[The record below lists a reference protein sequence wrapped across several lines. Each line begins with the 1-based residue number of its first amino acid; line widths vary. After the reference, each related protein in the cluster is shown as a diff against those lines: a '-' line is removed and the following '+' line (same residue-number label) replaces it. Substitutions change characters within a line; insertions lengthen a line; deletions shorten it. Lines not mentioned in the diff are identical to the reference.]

1 MLIDFRADWNGYFI
15 WDLGYGT
22 GTFIK
27 LEETLQ
33 LKSDFIISFG
43 ESHMVVNIKYNRVQK
58 THEIFSE
65 IELRFLDGPKIDEIF
80 TFMDD

>member
-22 GTFIK
+22 GTFLK

-43 ESHMVVNIKYNRVQK
+43 ESHMVVNI
-58 THEIFSE
+58 
-65 IELRFLDGPKIDEIF
+65 
-80 TFMDD
+80 